1 MNPNKQT
8 KNDKLCMIPTINKLY
23 MKRKTKIK

>member
-8 KNDKLCMIPTINKLY
+8 KNDKLCMIPTINKTIY
-23 MKRKTKIK
+23 EKKNKN